1 MGWILLPN
9 GVTVTLTTL
18 TRSSL
23 VRIQVRQ
30 PQNLC
35 SDFPAKV
42 FVFFLFPRLSAH
54 NNLETTAAI
63 GYNKRDKATKTAAHR
78 NACAAVSSEN
88 KWQTNQTAT

>member
-18 TRSSL
+18 TRSSWFESKFGSHK
-23 VRIQVRQ
+23 
-30 PQNLC
+30 NLC

-42 FVFFLFPRLSAH
+42 LFFFIPRLSAH

-63 GYNKRDKATKTAAHR
+63 GYNKRDKATKNRCTPQCVR
-78 NACAAVSSEN
+78 GGFIGE
-88 KWQTNQTAT
+88 